1 MVALLARIIGAGH
14 RRHVAVLL
22 SGALVCTLAGAVL
35 FAVTQH
41 YPFTTGLYWAITT
54 ATTVGYGDVVPH
66 DGLGRVV
73 AVAVM
78 LTTIP
83 LLASVFAVVTGAAAA
98 AGVRR
103 ILAMES
109 RFPAGTFRL
118 VVGMSPAVPTIL
130 DELTRAGDRVVL
142 VADVDP
148 AGVRAGVHV
157 VRGDPTGFATIR
169 AARPEAAQQALIT
182 GASDGDVLVSAVLL
196 RKLAP
201 DLPVAALVRAP
212 SVREALRDLGIQQ
225 TISAEELIAHTL
237 AKSLEAPHAG
247 EMLAQLVESNQH
259 SLTEVEAGADTVG
272 KLLSAIRDE
281 RAGLVLGLVHDGRF
295 VLGIGEDPTVA
306 RGDRLLIAQ
315 SARTTGTGHG
325 GR

>member
-1 MVALLARIIGAGH
+1 MIALLARILGAGH

-22 SGALVCTLAGAVL
+22 SGAIACMLIGAVL
-35 FAVTQH
+35 FAITQH
-41 YPFTTGLYWAITT
+41 YPLTTGLYWAITT
-54 ATTVGYGDVVPH
+54 ATTVGYGDVTPH
-66 DGLGRVV
+66 NGLGRVV
-73 AVAVM
+73 ASAVM

-83 LLASVFAVVTGAAAA
+83 LLASVFALVTGAAAA
-98 AGVRR
+98 AGIRR

-118 VVGMSPAVPTIL
+118 VVGMSPAVPAIL
-130 DELTRAGDRVVL
+130 DELARAGDRVVL

-148 AGVRAGVHV
+148 AGIRPGVHV
-157 VRGDPTGFATIR
+157 VRGDPTEFAAVR

-182 GASDGDVLVSAVLL
+182 GKSDGDVLVSAVLL
-196 RKLAP
+196 RKQAP
-201 DLPVAALVRAP
+201 NLPIAALVRSP
-212 SVREALRDLGIQQ
+212 SVREALRDLGVDQ

-259 SLTEVEAGADTVG
+259 SLTEIEAGPDTVG

-295 VLGIGEDPTVA
+295 VLGIGDDPVVGPGDHLLVA
-306 RGDRLLIAQ
+306 QPAQ
-315 SARTTGTGHG
+315 PAHHR
-325 GR
+325 